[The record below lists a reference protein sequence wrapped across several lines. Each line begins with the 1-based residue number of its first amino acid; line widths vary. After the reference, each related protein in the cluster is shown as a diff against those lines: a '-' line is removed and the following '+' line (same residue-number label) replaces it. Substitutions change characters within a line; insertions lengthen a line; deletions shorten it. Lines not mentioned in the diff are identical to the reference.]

1 MTTMRC
7 ILYDCAPVTAHHSCS
22 APLHYISGPDTWKQF
37 VSESIRKKDHHLAYR
52 EQYDRIID
60 LVSAYRTN
68 KVIIKDRVL
77 KKLAKQYAHTYSGNK
92 ARFRIIKGLHTFL

>member
-1 MTTMRC
+1 M
-7 ILYDCAPVTAHHSCS
+7 TAHPSLRITAAQHQSITS
-22 APLHYISGPDTWKQF
+22 VDPTSGKNSYQNPSGRKTTISRIASSTIA
-37 VSESIRKKDHHLAYR
+37 SSI
-52 EQYDRIID
+52 IID